1 MTGDVNQVQSAL
13 NLTLRLFLR
22 SPVVVFGAM
31 IMAFTINVKAALIF
45 VVTIPLLSVVVFCI
59 MLLSIPLYRKV
70 QEKLDSTDVTTLVT
84 GSMGQQKTEVN
95 PLFDKYNTMQRTLI
109 SQLQALGL
117 NYNTAKGKV
126 GGSGGDD
133 DGDDDP
139 VFAALKNK

>member
-1 MTGDVNQVQSAL
+1 MAKQKTTADYIDELKAMVELRTGKGFDPWLMPQ
-13 NLTLRLFLR
+13 LRATAMNM
-22 SPVVVFGAM
+22 AM
-31 IMAFTINVKAALIF
+31 ID
-45 VVTIPLLSVVVFCI
+45 
-59 MLLSIPLYRKV
+59 KV
-70 QEKLDSTDVTTLVT
+70 QDKLDSTDVTTLVT

-95 PLFDKYNTMQRTLI
+95 PLFDKYNTMERTLI

>member
-1 MTGDVNQVQSAL
+1 MAKQKTTADYIDELKAMVELRTGKGFDPWLMPQ
-13 NLTLRLFLR
+13 LRAT
-22 SPVVVFGAM
+22 AM
-31 IMAFTINVKAALIF
+31 NMV
-45 VVTIPLLSVVVFCI
+45 
-59 MLLSIPLYRKV
+59 MLDKI
-70 QEKLDSTDVTTLVT
+70 QDKLADAEVTTLMV

-95 PLFDKYNTMQRTLI
+95 PLFDKYDKMQRTLI